1 MDMTIMGQSDGSLV
15 VSISALGFE
24 QEDTEKTSMNP
35 EDTLRTMF
43 NSPEKEYVVT
53 FNKHV
58 EVKSS
63 HSRIQH
69 RKQQVYTVAK
79 WWPSLPAS
87 FR

>member
-1 MDMTIMGQSDGSLV
+1 MGYLLSKKVV
-15 VSISALGFE
+15 VSITALQFE
-24 QEDTEKTSMNP
+24 FEDTKKTTMNL
-35 EDTLRTMF
+35 EDILGTIF

-79 WWPSLPAS
+79 WWPSLSAS